1 MTYLIKFSTGGYFST
16 KIDYLWNSQ
25 DAPKDAAYVFNTM
38 REARKQLNRLNGRL
52 LSKKKNT
59 FAEIVPGN

>member
-16 KIDYLWNSQ
+16 QTGYNWNSQ
-25 DAPKDAAYVFNTM
+25 NAPKDTAYVFNNM
-38 REARKQLNRLNGRL
+38 KEARKQLNRLNGRL
-52 LSKKKNT
+52 LSKKNNT